1 LYFIYILFIFKAINV
16 ILILLFTF
24 NESRSTMILK
34 ENYLDTFPLKTNL
47 KNSQKSIIKVSFF
60 DF

>member
-1 LYFIYILFIFKAINV
+1 M
-16 ILILLFTF
+16 ILIFLFTF

-47 KNSQKSIIKVSFF
+47 KKSQKNIIKVSFF